1 MLTRLKRI
9 CFIGLLVVLS
19 DASNDA
25 LSNEQTSLFEQF
37 DLEQTWTKKHRLAT
51 DILANPDLP
60 NLQRVTIYSDLAEL
74 AFTQSDLVN
83 ALKYFKLLEANSTLK
98 EQPKLYFRAIK
109 MQGVVLYYQG
119 LVQQA
124 VVDYNR
130 ALNIAITLKSPI
142 KQANLL
148 SNIGL
153 AYFDMYNMELAL
165 DYYQQAKVIYEK
177 EGSAQDKAD
186 ILHNIAG
193 IYIRLSRYESALEMY
208 REVLKVFQELG
219 DDDGVAQVYGN
230 MGVAYTES
238 RQYKLALHYNQLAL
252 RYYQSVNNA
261 FQLSIKHTN
270 LATINLKLNKFD
282 VAFYH
287 ANAGQQFA
295 LEADNKS
302 LLAAALHVMSI
313 V

>member
-19 DASNDA
+19 GASNDA

-74 AFTQSDLVN
+74 AFTQSDLAN
-83 ALKYFKLLEANSTLK
+83 ALKYFKSLEANSTLK

-165 DYYQQAKVIYEK
+165 DYYQQPHRHH
-177 EGSAQDKAD
+177 Q
-186 ILHNIAG
+186 
-193 IYIRLSRYESALEMY
+193 ALEKL
-208 REVLKVFQELG
+208 LKPHGTFQELIHIEI
-219 DDDGVAQVYGN
+219 DEYK
-230 MGVAYTES
+230 Y
-238 RQYKLALHYNQLAL
+238 RQYYVIYRLYLARSPLFH
-252 RYYQSVNNA
+252 
-261 FQLSIKHTN
+261 K
-270 LATINLKLNKFD
+270 
-282 VAFYH
+282 
-287 ANAGQQFA
+287 
-295 LEADNKS
+295 
-302 LLAAALHVMSI
+302 
-313 V
+313 